1 MTTGRKIVIIGA
13 SGHGKVVADI
23 AKKNGYDDVVFLDD
37 NPSASVK
44 TGLRVVGTTQDVFK
58 FAECDFIVAI
68 GAARV
73 RERLQT
79 KLLDA
84 NLRVVSLIHPNA
96 VVADDCV
103 VGRGTVVMA
112 GVVIN
117 PSVRIGAG
125 CIVNTAASVDH
136 DCVVEDF
143 AHISVGARLAGTVE
157 VGARSWIGVGA
168 AVSNNVKIVGD
179 CMIGAGAVVVKDID
193 ESGVYVGVP
202 ARKLVKPR

>member
-1 MTTGRKIVIIGA
+1 MTTAKRKIVIIGA
-13 SGHGKVVADI
+13 SGHGKVVADL

-37 NPSASVK
+37 NPNA
-44 TGLRVVGTTQDVFK
+44 GANGGFRVVGTTRDVSR

-79 KLLDA
+79 RLLDA

-103 VGRGTVVMA
+103 VGPGTAVMA

-143 AHISVGARLAGTVE
+143 AHISVGARLAGTVSA
-157 VGARSWIGVGA
+157 GARSWIGIGA
-168 AVSNNVKIVGD
+168 TISNNIKICAD
-179 CMIGAGAVVVKDID
+179 CTIGAGAVVVKDID
-193 ESGVYVGVP
+193 EPGVYVGVP
-202 ARKLVKPR
+202 ARKMVKR